1 MMVAWRD
8 EGRVRYPEQSERDRD
23 VEVFSLHWEIN
34 RLRKEVERLER
45 ENEWLHDCMRRR
57 PEPRRERREV
67 VIRTLPYGRR

>member
-1 MMVAWRD
+1 MVAWKGESRN
-8 EGRVRYPEQSERDRD
+8 YSAQAEREHD

-34 RLRKEVERLER
+34 RLRKEIENLER
-45 ENEWLHDCMRRR
+45 ENAWLHDCLRRR